1 MKTKL
6 STHAEA
12 AVIAALY
19 AALTIALAPV
29 SFGPVQFRV
38 SEALTVLPAFTSA
51 AIPGLTLGCLI
62 ANTYSIM
69 MMGSTAVL
77 DLIFGTLATLIAAIL
92 SYNMPKRYLVP
103 LPPIVINGVV
113 VGSVLSFMLKVPLLL
128 TMISVAF
135 GEAVVCYGLGYPLII
150 LLDKHREKI
159 FKNN

>member
-6 STHAEA
+6 ITHVQA

-38 SEALTVLPAFTSA
+38 SEALTVLPAFTTA

-62 ANTYSIM
+62 ANTYSLM

-92 SYNMPKRYLVP
+92 SHNMPKRYLVP

-113 VGSVLSFMLKVPLLL
+113 VGSVLSYMLKVPLLL
-128 TMISVAF
+128 TVTSVAF
-135 GEAVVCYGLGYPLII
+135 GEAVVCYVLGYPLMM
-150 LLDKHREKI
+150 LLDKHRDKI
-159 FKNN
+159 FGNN